1 MKKTTLVSLFLL
13 IVATATF
20 GQETT
25 GYVKCGIGGKE
36 VYLLDSPPN
45 WTAVATLKGGDR
57 VALLNE
63 QNDNFTVRTKDGKQ
77 GYISHYF
84 LSAATPAPP
93 PPVSA
98 QQPSGVGTK
107 ASPQAQAASPAASV
121 PEVTPPAPAPAP
133 APAIP
138 SKPAPEVPTKVVSF
152 AIADSSLVPATA
164 VKDPVSKPPLTA
176 PSVPGP
182 PRRPVFAVQVG
193 AFKDRARA
201 DALAAKLSGRY
212 QQTILVAPATVE
224 NQTIYQVRFLAE
236 TKPDAKTLAASLS
249 QNDNL
254 LTWIVAPC
262 PKWWHS
268 PSCVARP
275 SSDSVKP

>member
-1 MKKTTLVSLFLL
+1 MKQTTLVSLFLL
-13 IVATATF
+13 LVATATF

-36 VYLLDSPPN
+36 VYLLDSPTN
-45 WTAVATLKGGDR
+45 STVVATLKCGDG
-57 VALLNE
+57 VALSNE
-63 QNDNFTVRTKDGKQ
+63 QNGYFTVRTQDGKQ
-77 GYISHYF
+77 GYVSHYF
-84 LSAATPAPP
+84 LSDNPEDTHPEAPTQTQTVSAATPATPP
-93 PPVSA
+93 SVST

-107 ASPQAQAASPAASV
+107 ASPRAQAASPAASV

-138 SKPAPEVPTKVVSF
+138 SKPAPEVPTKGVSF
-152 AIADSSLVPATA
+152 AIADSSLVPETA
-164 VKDPVSKPPLTA
+164 GKEPAPKPPLTA

-182 PRRPVFAVQVG
+182 PSRPVFAVQVG

-201 DALAAKLSGRY
+201 VALAAKLSGRY

-224 NQTIYQVRFLAE
+224 NQTFYRVRFLAE
-236 TKPDAKTLAASLS
+236 TKPDAKTLAATLR

-254 LTWIVAPC
+254 LTWIVVPL
-262 PKWWHS
+262 P
-268 PSCVARP
+268 
-275 SSDSVKP
+275 